1 MHYSFTSPLPH
12 LFKGGFYGAVR
23 KLTFL
28 EKLFC
33 LINSIIVDVMSAS
46 VLAVDRS
53 KTKLYLITN

>member
-1 MHYSFTSPLPH
+1 MTTSFDHIYKQVGS
-12 LFKGGFYGAVR
+12 FYGAVR

-33 LINSIIVDVMSAS
+33 LPNSIIAHAMLSS
-46 VLAVDRS
+46 VLLVDHS